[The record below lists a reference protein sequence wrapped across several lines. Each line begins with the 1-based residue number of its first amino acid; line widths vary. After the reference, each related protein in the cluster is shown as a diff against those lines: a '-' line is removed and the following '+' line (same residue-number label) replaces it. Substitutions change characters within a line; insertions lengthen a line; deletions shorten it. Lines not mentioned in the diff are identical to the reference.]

1 MTNSYFTDPRD
12 GETYRTVKIGNR
24 IWFAENLR
32 HKCEGAQA
40 YAGGMGYLCLNGETP
55 PYDWNCDPNV
65 KKYGLCYYWKFA
77 EAAVPKGWR
86 LPNND
91 DWRDLFNAVGVK
103 CEMGEHG
110 AETYLG
116 AALALKSKD
125 GWEEDELFPVGKSA
139 DVFGFTA
146 YPAGCMEE
154 FGFCG
159 ARGRHTRFWSSVGQN
174 KWAYRVCL
182 DNCYDDAVLD
192 RFWNDFSCANSIR
205 CVKDC

>member
-1 MTNSYFTDPRD
+1 MNMQMKAEVTKEAFMDGSYFTDPRD
-12 GETYRTVKIGNR
+12 GEI
-24 IWFAENLR
+24 
-32 HKCEGAQA
+32 
-40 YAGGMGYLCLNGETP
+40 
-55 PYDWNCDPNV
+55 
-65 KKYGLCYYWKFA
+65 
-77 EAAVPKGWR
+77 
-86 LPNND
+86 
-91 DWRDLFNAVGVK
+91 WRDLFNAVGAK

-110 AETYLG
+110 AEIYLG
-116 AALALKSKD
+116 AALALKSND
-125 GWEEDELFPVGKSA
+125 GWEEDELFPAGKST

-146 YPAGCMEE
+146 YPAGYMEE

-182 DNCYDDAVLD
+182 DNFCDDAVLD

>member
-1 MTNSYFTDPRD
+1 
-12 GETYRTVKIGNR
+12 
-24 IWFAENLR
+24 
-32 HKCEGAQA
+32 
-40 YAGGMGYLCLNGETP
+40 
-55 PYDWNCDPNV
+55 
-65 KKYGLCYYWKFA
+65 
-77 EAAVPKGWR
+77 
-86 LPNND
+86 
-91 DWRDLFNAVGVK
+91 
-103 CEMGEHG
+103 MGEHG

-125 GWEEDELFPVGKSA
+125 GWEEDELFPVGKSLDA
-139 DVFGFTA
+139 FGFTA

-174 KWAYRVCL
+174 KWAYRVRL

>member
-1 MTNSYFTDPRD
+1 MINTYFTDPRD

-40 YAGGMGYLCLNGETP
+40 YIGGYGYLCLHGEIP
-55 PYDWNCDPNV
+55 PYNWDCDPEF

-77 EAAVPKGWR
+77 EKVVPEGWR
-86 LPNND
+86 LPDND
-91 DWRDLFNAVGVK
+91 DWRDLFSTIGAR
-103 CEMGEHG
+103 CELGEHG
-110 AETYLG
+110 AETYVG
-116 AALALKSKD
+116 AALALKSQD
-125 GWEEDELFPVGKSA
+125 GWEEDERYHIRKGEDS
-139 DVFGFTA
+139 FGFTA

-159 ARGRHTRFWSSVGQN
+159 ARGQHTRFWSSVGRN
-174 KWAYRVCL
+174 RWAYRVWI
-182 DNCYDDAVLD
+182 NYYEDDVFLE